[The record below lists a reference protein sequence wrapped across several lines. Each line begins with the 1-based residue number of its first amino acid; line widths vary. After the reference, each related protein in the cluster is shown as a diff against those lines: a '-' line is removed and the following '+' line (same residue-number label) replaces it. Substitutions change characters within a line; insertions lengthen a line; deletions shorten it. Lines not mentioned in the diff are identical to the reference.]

1 MASRRLVLERNIAA
15 HALGESNEVS
25 TAKIAKALK
34 DRSPRVRETVV
45 RVIQE
50 QQLSEFVPDVEACL
64 SDRNWMLRA
73 AAAVCIGELLES
85 TQIPHLGL
93 RNLVANDPEWVV
105 RIDAMESLASIEDSG
120 AIEQI
125 ATRLDDENGVVRS
138 YCAGILVEMSGR
150 AYKSDLRKLLQRE
163 NDPRAKVGILAAL
176 FSLGDRS
183 LLPRLLEL
191 LHSEE
196 YQTRCAVVHSVE
208 NLRLNPEELNAVIKA
223 LVKLRRTDPTRAVT
237 STITTVLKTLR
248 SATGATVT

>member
-1 MASRRLVLERNIAA
+1 MAPRKTVLERITAA
-15 HALGESNEVS
+15 HALGENSEVL
-25 TAKIAKALK
+25 TVEIAKALK

-45 RVIQE
+45 CVIQK
-50 QQLSEFVPDVEACL
+50 QQLSEFAAGVEVCL

-73 AAAVCIGELLES
+73 AAAVCLGALLES
-85 TQIPHLGL
+85 TRVPHLGL
-93 RNLVANDPEWVV
+93 RKLVVSDPEWVV
-105 RIDAMESLASIEDSG
+105 RIDAMESLANIEDLG

-125 ATRLDDENGVVRS
+125 ATRLDDENGIVRS
-138 YCAGILVEMSGR
+138 YCAGILVEMSGL

-176 FSLGDRS
+176 FSIGDHS
-183 LLPRLLEL
+183 LLSHLLEL

-208 NLRLNPEELNAVIKA
+208 DLSLNSEEQATVIKT

-248 SATGATVT
+248 SATAATTT